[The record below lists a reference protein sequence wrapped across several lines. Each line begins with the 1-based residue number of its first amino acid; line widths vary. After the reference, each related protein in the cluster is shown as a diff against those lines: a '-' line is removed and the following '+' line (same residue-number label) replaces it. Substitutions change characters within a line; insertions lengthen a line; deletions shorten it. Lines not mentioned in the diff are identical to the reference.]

1 MASLTLAAEADVSVR
16 RDTALAAGLGDHLP
30 VGYWSGALYRAAIR
44 FPIPAGWQG
53 WASLDSATL
62 NIYVTDHHHVGVRN
76 SQFYVRRQLISS
88 IWTKGAGSQD
98 CESGY
103 SGGNNTQD
111 SDLPLTSSGQV
122 STNSGSTVNLKRA
135 VGVTGLVQY
144 YLDNA
149 ASKIVLILDPVS
161 TADYMEFWS
170 REHGPYPP
178 TLDITYTATTTPNAP
193 TLTAPAAGAVG
204 VSQTPHFTWVHNDP
218 LGNDQAVS
226 QVAIYDS
233 TGATLLYTWD
243 NPLGYN
249 QFMDALASLA
259 VGTTYQWQAR
269 TSSEFPANYGPW
281 SAKRSFTTIGPPVV
295 TIDATRRM
303 VFSAKAPSGP
313 RLVVQ
318 WTADQTAT
326 SYRVTTASGY
336 DSGPLADGLTSH
348 TIEKALTDN
357 VAENVTVAVTSAIGT
372 GSASRSFTPRF
383 GLTTHRRD
391 LTVAPG
397 SWTGYVVT
405 PTPASQPA
413 GSTLQIEFGSDPAA
427 NAAPVSGWFT
437 SLGAIPLNRYLFWR
451 AWLIPS
457 ATAGPTLDKIVISSA
472 TGAAQVDKWGTTR
485 DTPGL
490 VAPWSIADGESVYG
504 TRSMHAVLTD
514 TNEHVVY
521 AYKVTLKAN
530 RTYILT
536 GLMKSNLNSGA
547 HFRLEDASGVVLLG
561 GGMLLPP
568 NTPVKSAVLTGT
580 LDWYDQ
586 TRRDTNRYKTPTYQ
600 APATDIDAYVVLAVQ
615 GVVGAQAWFDAIK
628 LEESSVATPWSPG
641 AIGATVVDAGG
652 VQIDGNKGGVF
663 RYKGTDGAAR
673 SVVGGG
679 AAGLLFAGDTELA
692 SPSTGLLTV
701 GGSQIAR
708 ISDIPAPVSSVPSG
722 AMAMWPT
729 AAAPTGWLLC
739 QGQSVLRTDYPA
751 LFTAIGVAYGSVDG
765 THFTLPDMRQ
775 RFPLGV
781 AAAGTGST
789 LAGTGGGIDHT
800 HTVPAQDM
808 NPSNDAP
815 ATGTNIRLRT
825 NPHAHPA
832 TSTNNPPFL
841 ALNFI
846 IKT

>member
-1 MASLTLAAEADVSVR
+1 
-16 RDTALAAGLGDHLP
+16 
-30 VGYWSGALYRAAIR
+30 
-44 FPIPAGWQG
+44 
-53 WASLDSATL
+53 
-62 NIYVTDHHHVGVRN
+62 VT
-76 SQFYVRRQLISS
+76 
-88 IWTKGAGSQD
+88 
-98 CESGY
+98 
-103 SGGNNTQD
+103 
-111 SDLPLTSSGQV
+111 
-122 STNSGSTVNLKRA
+122 
-135 VGVTGLVQY
+135 
-144 YLDNA
+144 
-149 ASKIVLILDPVS
+149 KIVLVLDPVS

-170 REHGPYPP
+170 REHGSYPP
-178 TLDITYTATTTPNAP
+178 TLDIVYTATTAPNAP

-226 QVAIYDS
+226 QVAIYDA

-249 QFMDALASLA
+249 QFMDALVPLA
-259 VGTTYQWQAR
+259 AGTTYQWQAR
-269 TSSEFPANYGPW
+269 TSTEFPANYGPW

-303 VFSAKAPSGP
+303 VYSAKAPSGP

-318 WTADQTAT
+318 WTADQPAT

-336 DSGPLADGLTSH
+336 DSGPLTDGLTSH

-391 LTVAPG
+391 LGAAPG
-397 SWTGYVVT
+397 SWTGYTVT

-437 SLGAIPLNRYLFWR
+437 SLGSIPLSRYLFWR
-451 AWLIPS
+451 AWFIPS
-457 ATAGPTLDKIVISSA
+457 ATAGPTLDKIIITSA
-472 TGAAQVDKWGTTR
+472 TGTAQIDKWGTTR
-485 DTPGL
+485 DVAGL
-490 VAPWSIADGESVYG
+490 AAPWSIADGESVYG

-514 TNEHVVY
+514 AVEHVVY
-521 AYKVTLKAN
+521 AFKTTLKAN

-547 HFRLEDASGVVLLG
+547 HFRLEDTAGPPGNILLG

-568 NTPVKSAVLTGT
+568 NSPVQSDKLLGT
-580 LDWYDQ
+580 LDWYDS

-600 APATDIDAYVVLAVQ
+600 APATDIDVYVVLAVK
-615 GVVGAQAWFDAIK
+615 GVAGAQAWFDAIK

-652 VQIDGNKGGVF
+652 VQIDGNRGGVF
-663 RYKGTDGAAR
+663 RYKGTDGGAR

-679 AAGLLFAGDTELA
+679 VAGLLFAGDTELT
-692 SPSTGLLTV
+692 SPADGVLAIDGVPIPLT
-701 GGSQIAR
+701 
-708 ISDIPAPVSSVPSG
+708 IPSSVPSG
-722 AMAMWPT
+722 AMAMWPA
-729 AAAPTGWLLC
+729 AAAPAGWLLC

-751 LFTAIGVAYGSVDG
+751 LFTAIGVVFGSVDG
-765 THFTLPDMRQ
+765 THFTLPNMQQ

-781 AAAGTGST
+781 AAAGTGNA
-789 LAGTGGGIDHT
+789 LAGIGGAIDHT
-800 HTVPAQDM
+800 HTSGSQDM
-808 NPSNDAP
+808 NPANDTV

-825 NPHAHPA
+825 NPHTHPA
-832 TSTNNPPFL
+832 GSVNNPPFL